1 MTRKS
6 ALFVAALLASVSPV
20 LAAPPDQPG
29 HISPQPGTENNTVS
43 AVKDTA
49 GHAVGVVSAEVTTSL
64 QGFVTAAATSD
75 MYEVQAAKIA
85 LQRSQDPQVKSFAS
99 KMVSA
104 HTQTTE
110 QLKATL
116 TKINATATPPSALD
130 DRRQAMIDELR
141 GAKDADFDNRYMSQQ
156 VDAHNEALTL
166 MDRYAK
172 DGDTPAVKSF
182 AAKTRSAVQS
192 HLGMAKKLLDKHN
205 S

>member
-75 MYEVQAAKIA
+75 MI
-85 LQRSQDPQVKSFAS
+85 
-99 KMVSA
+99 
-104 HTQTTE
+104 
-110 QLKATL
+110 
-116 TKINATATPPSALD
+116 SAL
-130 DRRQAMIDELR
+130 R
-141 GAKDADFDNRYMSQQ
+141 
-156 VDAHNEALTL
+156 AHLSRA
-166 MDRYAK
+166 
-172 DGDTPAVKSF
+172 
-182 AAKTRSAVQS
+182 
-192 HLGMAKKLLDKHN
+192 
-205 S
+205 